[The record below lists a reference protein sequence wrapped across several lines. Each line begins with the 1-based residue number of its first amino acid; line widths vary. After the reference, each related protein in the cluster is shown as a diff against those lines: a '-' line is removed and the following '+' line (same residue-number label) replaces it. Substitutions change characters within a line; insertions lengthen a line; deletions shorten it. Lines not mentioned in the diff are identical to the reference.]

1 MEGVK
6 NIFLDLVAYCKD
18 HLWLAFTLGVAIV
31 IVVIAVIWN
40 IDYFVKLSRAKR
52 NGEQQDVMSFWRKLL
67 EVLIQIA
74 LLPVAAIITALMLFM
89 LTLIFYFVSYGGYY
103 LEKWILGILK
113 DYAPEK
119 GTTYYVQPS
128 DNVSVTETFSGDY
141 KVEVKHDDGERYQM
155 SGSEFGVWVLA
166 FFALP
171 LRIITLALSIL
182 ALFIPPL
189 QIKAYDDWSTSFWS
203 IVFDIAEK

>member
-52 NGEQQDVMSFWRKLL
+52 NGEQQNVMSFWRKLL

-74 LLPVAAIITALMLFM
+74 LLPISAVTTFFLVCVLSFFFIFLAYLGYTIEEAMLD
-89 LTLIFYFVSYGGYY
+89 
-103 LEKWILGILK
+103 WLK
-113 DYAPEK
+113 CYSPKE
-119 GTTYYVQPS
+119 GTKYYVEPS
-128 DNVSVTETFSGDY
+128 DTVSVTETFGGEY
-141 KVEVKHDDGERYQM
+141 KLEVKHDDGERYQM

-166 FFALP
+166 LFALP